1 MESSLVQHPRPIADT
16 GPPLEMLSNLRV
28 GLPLLEFLVRIE
40 VGILV
45 VESDHQ
51 PRQDQIRFLVV
62 HKGPTKNVVGRR
74 RLEGKPE
81 RVLNQALLKGFLRD
95 LPDLLD
101 AQPVRLGL
109 DAVVVAESEFFHQ
122 KFRAGPPG
130 SLRKQGL
137 SGPELDA
144 ALKGGLG
151 APVLSDAHVAGRDSQ
166 DAGFVPIAIG
176 IGIGIAI
183 AIAVVVLGQKD
194 LARGESGVDFD
205 SQRLGLLGEPPA
217 ELGEAQYVIAV
228 VVELAREQHTGDR
241 IGRSSLGQN
250 LEMVVLDGSRVG
262 TLAVKKDLGPVRVV
276 FVFVSVSVC
285 VSPLFCPLR
294 KELANGLWVKDVSRQ
309 DVCANLG
316 SLVNDADREFLV
328 VFEAELLGANGR
340 RQSRGSSPDDQNVK
354 GHALTGFQQFG
365 GNPDV
370 FVAIAVAITVA
381 VAVGFTVG
389 VVRRRR
395 SGRKRSELGVD
406 GAGVGNETVVERAIR
421 FRFRFRSRRRP
432 Q

>member
-1 MESSLVQHPRPIADT
+1 MESSLVQHPRPIADA

-45 VESDHQ
+45 VEPDHQ
-51 PRQDQIRFLVV
+51 PRQDQVRFLVV
-62 HKGPTKNVVGRR
+62 HKGPPKNVVGRR

-95 LPDLLD
+95 LPDFLD

-130 SLRKQGL
+130 TLRKQGL

-166 DAGFVPIAIG
+166 DAGFVS
-176 IGIGIAI
+176 IAI
-183 AIAVVVLGQKD
+183 AIAIAVVVVVVVVLGQKD

-217 ELGEAQYVIAV
+217 EL
-228 VVELAREQHTGDR
+228 
-241 IGRSSLGQN
+241 
-250 LEMVVLDGSRVG
+250 
-262 TLAVKKDLGPVRVV
+262 
-276 FVFVSVSVC
+276 
-285 VSPLFCPLR
+285 
-294 KELANGLWVKDVSRQ
+294 
-309 DVCANLG
+309 
-316 SLVNDADREFLV
+316 
-328 VFEAELLGANGR
+328 
-340 RQSRGSSPDDQNVK
+340 
-354 GHALTGFQQFG
+354 
-365 GNPDV
+365 
-370 FVAIAVAITVA
+370 
-381 VAVGFTVG
+381 
-389 VVRRRR
+389 
-395 SGRKRSELGVD
+395 
-406 GAGVGNETVVERAIR
+406 
-421 FRFRFRSRRRP
+421 
-432 Q
+432 